1 MTEQQKKLDDLMH
14 SLKQQWDELRV
25 RAHLAKADIKDEWVK
40 VDRQFTRLMDDYKPT
55 RDAASQTAANV
66 WSALQLA
73 GKEVLKGFEQIR
85 KTL

>member
-1 MTEQQKKLDDLMH
+1 MSESNKKLDDLIH
-14 SLKQQWDELRV
+14 TLRQQRDELRV
-25 RAHLAKADIKDEWVK
+25 RIHLAKAEVKDEWDK
-40 VDRQFTRLMDDYKPT
+40 VERQFTKLVDDYKPT

-73 GKEVLKGFEQIR
+73 GEEVLKGFERVR

>member
-25 RAHLAKADIKDEWVK
+25 RAHLAKADIKDEWDK
-40 VDRQFTRLMDDYKPT
+40 VERQFTRLMDDYKPT
-55 RDAASQTAANV
+55 RDAANQTAVNV
-66 WSALQLA
+66 WSALLLT
-73 GKEVLKGFEQIR
+73 GEEVLKGFERIR